1 MSNIQIIN
9 ENIPKGIAMINDLK
23 IDTRKFNNRKKALT
37 GFTIVELL
45 IVIVIIGILAA
56 ITIVSYIGIS
66 KKATEAS
73 LTSDL
78 DGAKRQLELYKTEH
92 ETYPT
97 SLDEN
102 KCPTAPENDTKYCL
116 KNKDFI
122 YTTTDNG
129 LTYILRL
136 TKSGITFEVTNS
148 TGPTEKSETAV
159 AAVSFLKTWGNLAD
173 DSGTSLAKTN
183 DGGYIMSGHTKSY
196 GAGGADAFI
205 AKYTADGNLSW
216 SRTWGGA
223 GSDWGLSLI
232 QTSDGGYAMAGK
244 TESYGAGGA
253 DAFIAKYTADGNL
266 SWSRTWGGTKSEYS
280 VSLIQTSDSG
290 YAMVGYT
297 NSYGAG
303 VADAFISKFTADGNL
318 SWSRTWGGTDSDY
331 GNKLIQTSDGGYMMS
346 GSTSSYADGSAFIA
360 KYTVDGNLSWSRTW
374 GDVGKDSSFQ
384 SLIQTSDGGY
394 AMAGYTRSY
403 GAGDLDA
410 FIAKYTVDG
419 NLSWSRTWGGTVEDY
434 GASLIRTSDGGFAMS
449 GETGSYGVGYH
460 DAFIAKYT
468 VDGSLLWSRTWGSAG
483 YENAS
488 SLIQTID
495 GGYAVAGVTYIHGH
509 ESAYIAK
516 LTADGSINN
525 CPLSMCQAPTATVS
539 SPVATVTSPTATVS
553 SPVATVTSPTV
564 ITTSPTVIIINAIP
578 EPAPEMTIT
587 FSNQELYVAYPG
599 VNHTA
604 CKEWTVPNGKQ
615 IKGFLVSQAT
625 ESNFDFFTVSLDGVE
640 KYKKSGTSTDEFVD
654 TSAAPGTAL
663 KACTSA
669 DGSAQSGYGGEVTGV
684 LYN

>member
-183 DGGYIMSGHTKSY
+183 DGGYIMSGHTK
-196 GAGGADAFI
+196 
-205 AKYTADGNLSW
+205 
-216 SRTWGGA
+216 
-223 GSDWGLSLI
+223 
-232 QTSDGGYAMAGK
+232 
-244 TESYGAGGA
+244 SYGAGGA